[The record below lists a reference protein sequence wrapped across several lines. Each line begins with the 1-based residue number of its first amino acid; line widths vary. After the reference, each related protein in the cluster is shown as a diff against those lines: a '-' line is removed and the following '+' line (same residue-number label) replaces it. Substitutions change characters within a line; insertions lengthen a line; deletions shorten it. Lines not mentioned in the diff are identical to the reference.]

1 MKCGMNETNAT
12 VKISPLS
19 IKQFRHARTIPILSS
34 IYFRPYIYIYI
45 HTHFMHI
52 SIAYG
57 VSLTFVQASPIFPS
71 FLRSMEILEICNIH
85 VSEKE
90 RERGRERER
99 QQRNIAS
106 LVSILPP
113 ISYFSFLSAPLP
125 PPTFVCMS
133 ERKKEGRRKKEEKKV
148 ASSKLGTGCNTVA

>member
-34 IYFRPYIYIYI
+34 IYFRPYIYIY
-45 HTHFMHI
+45 THFMHI

-90 RERGRERER
+90 RKREGERETTAKHCFPR
-99 QQRNIAS
+99 IDLAPFRIS
-106 LVSILPP
+106 LFFRLHFLPLR
-113 ISYFSFLSAPLP
+113 SYVWAK
-125 PPTFVCMS
+125 
-133 ERKKEGRRKKEEKKV
+133 EKKKEEEKRRKK
-148 ASSKLGTGCNTVA
+148 KLHRVNSEPGVIRSLN

>member
-34 IYFRPYIYIYI
+34 IYFRPYIYIY
-45 HTHFMHI
+45 THFMHI

-106 LVSILPP
+106 LVSILPHFVFL
-113 ISYFSFLSAPLP
+113 FSFGSTSSPY
-125 PPTFVCMS
+125 VRMY
-133 ERKKEGRRKKEEKKV
+133 ERKKKRRKKKKGGKK
-148 ASSKLGTGCNTVA
+148 SCIE